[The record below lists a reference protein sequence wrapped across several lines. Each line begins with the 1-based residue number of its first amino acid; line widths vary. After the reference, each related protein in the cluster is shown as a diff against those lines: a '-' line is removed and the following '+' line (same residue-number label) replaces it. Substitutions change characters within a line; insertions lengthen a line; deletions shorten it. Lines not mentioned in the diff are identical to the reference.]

1 MNRGVAVSYL
11 VTRIATLGISAA
23 ILLYAVPPLVRT
35 GSWTALAILLA
46 AAAGIGYLYLTKRH
60 VPAKYLVPGTILLL
74 TFQVLPVLYTFSV
87 AFTNFG
93 DGHRGTKQDAIL
105 AIERE
110 SLAEVPGATDYALTV
125 ATRDGRVVFLLVN
138 RDTKQVQVG
147 DAEGLSPVDD
157 AEVGLTGKVVRAKG
171 FEILP
176 AGERD
181 ADVQAL
187 AVPTERGAIKS
198 VGLSRAI
205 EFEAKRKYDVS
216 CDCIIDGANRW
227 TADGDRG
234 YFVDGSGNNLIQG
247 WKVNVGWA
255 NFGRVF
261 TDPNVSS
268 NFFETLLWNFVFALA
283 SVFVTFVLGMSVAL
297 ALHSPKMKFKRT
309 YRTLMILPYAMP
321 AFAMLLVWRD
331 MFNTD
336 FGLLNRLFGT
346 HIDWLGSP
354 SGARLGLILVNLWLG
369 FPYMFL
375 LTTGA
380 LQAIP
385 RELTEASGIDGASP
399 WQSFRRVTLPLLMVA
414 LTPLLIS
421 SFAFN
426 FNNFNLVRFVTAGG
440 PYAVDN
446 NLVGKTDLLITYTYR
461 LAFEG
466 GSGQFGFAAAIS
478 TFIFIIVATVSAIAF
493 RRTRAQE
500 EVYS

>member
-1 MNRGVAVSYL
+1 MSYL
-11 VTRIATLGISAA
+11 LTRIATLGVTAA
-23 ILLYAVPPLVRT
+23 ILLYAAPPLIQT
-35 GSWTALAILLA
+35 ESWTALTILLV

-60 VPAKYLVPGTILLL
+60 VPAKYLVPGTIFLLL
-74 TFQVLPVLYTFSV
+74 FQVLPVLYTFSV

-93 DGHRGTKQDAIL
+93 DGHRGTKQDAVI

-110 SLAEVPGATDYALTV
+110 SLAEIPGAPDYALTI
-125 ATRDGRVVFLLVN
+125 AAKGGHVVFLLVD

-147 DAEGLSPVDD
+147 DADGLSTVDGAD
-157 AEVGLTGKVVRAKG
+157 VGITGKVLSLPG
-171 FEILP
+171 YEILP

-181 ADVQAL
+181 AEVQAL
-187 AVPTERGAIKS
+187 TVPTERGAIRPI
-198 VGLSRAI
+198 GLSRAI
-205 EFEAKRKYDVS
+205 EFEAKRKYDAS
-216 CDCIIDGANRW
+216 CDCIVEGGNRW
-227 TADGDRG
+227 NADPTRG
-234 YFVDGSGNNLIQG
+234 YFVDRTSGNNLIQG

-255 NFGRVF
+255 NFVRVF
-261 TDPNVSS
+261 NDPNVSGH
-268 NFFETLLWNFVFALA
+268 FFEVLVWNFAFALA
-283 SVFVTFVLGMSVAL
+283 SVFVTFVLGMAVAL
-297 ALHSPKMKFKRT
+297 ALHSPRMRWKRT
-309 YRTLMILPYAMP
+309 YRTLLILPYAMP

-336 FGLLNRLFGT
+336 FGLLNRVLGT

-354 SGARLGLILVNLWLG
+354 TGARLGLILVNLWLG

-399 WQSFRRVTLPLLMVA
+399 WQSFRRVVLPLLMVA

-478 TFIFIIVATVSAIAF
+478 TFIFTIVATISAIAF